1 MKKFVLFIALSF
13 CVATTANAQM
23 TIGPGLELAIPI
35 GDWSGAANFGIGATG
50 QFQYKLNDN
59 MAVTGTTGYIHFLT
73 EDGFSMGMI
82 PLQGGFKYYFVEN
95 AYGMAQ
101 LGLHFT
107 RVGFSYGGFSD
118 SDTSTDFSFGIGG
131 GYEVEL
137 GNMMLDLA
145 GRFQF
150 VDDGN
155 YLGIRAGLVFPIG
168 D

>member
-1 MKKFVLFIALSF
+1 MKKFVLFLALSF
-13 CVATTANAQM
+13 CVATTAKAQM

-35 GDWSGAANFGIGATG
+35 GDWSSVANFGIGATG
-50 QFQYKLNDN
+50 QFQYNLNDK
-59 MAVTGTTGYIHFLT
+59 MAITGTTGYIHFLS
-73 EDGFSMGMI
+73 DGGLSMGMI

-107 RVGFSYGGFSD
+107 RASAFGY

-131 GYEVEL
+131 GYEIEL
-137 GNMMLDLA
+137 GNMMLDLGA
-145 GRFQF
+145 RFQL
-150 VDDGN
+150 VDDAN

-168 D
+168 G